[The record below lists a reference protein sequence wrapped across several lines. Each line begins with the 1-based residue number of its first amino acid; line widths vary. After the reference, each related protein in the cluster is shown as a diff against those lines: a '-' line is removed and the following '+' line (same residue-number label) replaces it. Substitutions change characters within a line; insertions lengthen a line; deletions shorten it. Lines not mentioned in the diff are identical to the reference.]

1 MGGGQGRAPGVYSDN
16 VQQGGRTQYGT
27 VDG

>member
-1 MGGGQGRAPGVYSDN
+1 MSDEQGRASGVYSDN

-27 VDG
+27 VDE